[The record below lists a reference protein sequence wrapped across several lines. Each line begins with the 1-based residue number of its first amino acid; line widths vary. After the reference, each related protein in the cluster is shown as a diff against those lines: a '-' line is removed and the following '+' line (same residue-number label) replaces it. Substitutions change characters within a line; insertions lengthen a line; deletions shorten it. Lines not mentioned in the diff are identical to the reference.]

1 MAEANP
7 CMFCD
12 HPLDGRSKKFCTTCL
27 PPLGQWADPKGYARE
42 YHILRCA
49 VGIGTNGVERC
60 RIPKSHGA
68 YIKPTK
74 PGAIHG
80 PWLTDRPIYG
90 PRLTDVPELGPPK
103 PPARILRVVDEA
115 FAKFPRQHPAKVSFV
130 DGRSVTNVAAEP
142 DPAQLKPNLTSCEWC
157 GDLCRLRRHK
167 HGRDLSLCPRCR
179 FIKMGTSKSL
189 NAARRQE
196 AARLGDRITWLELG
210 KRDRWVCHLCN
221 RKVPH
226 KAGNMDPAGATVDHL
241 IPISAGGSH
250 TWDNVALAHRS
261 CNMARNARGT
271 VQLRLIA

>member
-1 MAEANP
+1 MHTV
-7 CMFCD
+7 CLFCCRA
-12 HPLDGRSKKFCTTCL
+12 LDGRSKKFCTTCL
-27 PPLGQWADPKGYARE
+27 PPLGQW
-42 YHILRCA
+42 
-49 VGIGTNGVERC
+49 VERRDYHNRYAELSAAC
-60 RIPKSHGA
+60 GIHASWGFPSCKIPKTHGA
-68 YIKPTK
+68 YTEPTK
-74 PGAIHG
+74 PGPIH
-80 PWLTDRPIYG
+80 G
-90 PRLTDVPELGPPK
+90 PRLTDRPQLGPPK
-103 PPARILRVVDEA
+103 PTQRILRVVERA
-115 FAKFPRQHPAKVSFV
+115 FAMFPRTPAIEVSLV
-130 DGRSVTNVAAEP
+130 DGRALGRVALHNESRVLC
-142 DPAQLKPNLTSCEWC
+142 DLTPCEWC
-157 GDLCRLRRHK
+157 GSLCRLRRHI
-167 HGRDLSLCPRCR
+167 HNRDLSLCHRCR

>member
-27 PPLGQWADPKGYARE
+27 PPLGQWADRRE
-42 YHILRCA
+42 YQRLYMILRCA
-49 VGIGTNGVERC
+49 VGIGTEGMERC
-60 RIPKSHGA
+60 RIPAWHGA

-74 PGAIHG
+74 PGPLYG
-80 PWLTDRPIYG
+80 PWLTD
-90 PRLTDVPELGPPK
+90 LPELGPPT
-103 PPARILRVVDEA
+103 PSARLLRVVDEA
-115 FAKFPRQHPAKVSFV
+115 FAKFPKAAPAKVSFV
-130 DGRSVTNVAAEP
+130 DGRSVTNVVAEP
-142 DPAQLKPNLTSCEWC
+142 DPSPPKPNLTSCEWC
-157 GDLCRLRRHK
+157 GGLCRLRRHK
-167 HGRDLSLCPRCR
+167 HGRDLSLCHRCR
-179 FIKMGTSKSL
+179 FIKMGTSQSL

-196 AARLGDRITWLELG
+196 AARLGDRITWQELG

-221 RKVPH
+221 RKVPQ
-226 KAGNMDPAGATVDHL
+226 KPGKIEPTGATVDHL